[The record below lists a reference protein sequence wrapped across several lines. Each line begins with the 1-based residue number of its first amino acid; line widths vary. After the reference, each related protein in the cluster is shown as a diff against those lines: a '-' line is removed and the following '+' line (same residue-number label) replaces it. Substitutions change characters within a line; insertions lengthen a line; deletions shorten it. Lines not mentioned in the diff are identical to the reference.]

1 MTEPELFALSAVV
14 VRQPKR
20 SGWRRYKGPD
30 LAVSTVEGTPL
41 AEVINTDDTDFLLAR
56 LSGAFILRVERHVG
70 LAPWTPVRFR
80 FLDAEGREVG
90 RARASGL
97 VKTRQLSFRTDRS
110 RPLFLTRTALVGIE
124 WRLTETDPLPNGEPE
139 SLGRVTVSTVDR
151 WLGLQQYV
159 VETTPHLDTSER
171 QTFLA
176 MVVCLHLLRRPPGE
190 GSAPG

>member
-1 MTEPELFALSAVV
+1 MTEPELFELPAVV

-20 SGWRRYKGPD
+20 SGWRRHKGPH

-41 AEVINTDDTDFLLAR
+41 AEVINVNDTVFLLAR
-56 LSGAFILRVERHVG
+56 LSGAFILRMERHVG
-70 LAPWTPVRFR
+70 LAPWTPARFR
-80 FLDAEGREVG
+80 FFDAEGREVG
-90 RARASGL
+90 CARASGL
-97 VKTRQLSFRTDRS
+97 VKTLQLSFRTERS
-110 RPLFLTRTALVGIE
+110 RPLILTRTAPVGIE
-124 WRLTETDPLPNGEPE
+124 WRLTETDPPRAPEPE
-139 SLGRVTVSTVDR
+139 LLGRVTVSTVDR

-190 GSAPG
+190 GSG